1 MKVFRTWVLSSGNE
15 WRISKES
22 CVDRLRSN
30 KVSTPSLVSRNKE
43 KRLDE
48 TKPYEEEF
56 EKEKEEK
63 EQELDSEYVVAG
75 GRGMFFN

>member
-1 MKVFRTWVLSSGNE
+1 M
-15 WRISKES
+15 
-22 CVDRLRSN
+22 
-30 KVSTPSLVSRNKE
+30 
-43 KRLDE
+43 DE

>member
-1 MKVFRTWVLSSGNE
+1 M
-15 WRISKES
+15 
-22 CVDRLRSN
+22 
-30 KVSTPSLVSRNKE
+30 
-43 KRLDE
+43 DE

-75 GRGMFFN
+75 GEGECFSIKTKAKTMGER